1 MHIDIRKPTT
11 HKFGIERPNQSGSG
25 SSDDPFDSDEDAS
38 DVEDSRPSRDPSQ
51 RLIGARESINEAG
64 RVERTNGGGG
74 PGGIQDEEERA
85 GDPAPGEEYPLYDSE
100 DDDSEDETGRR
111 NGARKRSLGKRVKGA
126 AGKILSGLG
135 TVARRNATTTS
146 VTPQAPV
153 QGITYARK
161 FKAPPGKRIFVPVR
175 VEPKVYFAAERTFL
189 SWFEFSVYLGAIAG
203 TLLNFGDRLS
213 IYSAW
218 GFTIVAILALLYS
231 MGLYLWRVDKISKRR
246 AVRYHDKYGPTALCG
261 LLLVAVGLNFWFRYG
276 ELV

>member
-1 MHIDIRKPTT
+1 LSTIANH
-11 HKFGIERPNQSGSG
+11 
-25 SSDDPFDSDEDAS
+25 
-38 DVEDSRPSRDPSQ
+38 
-51 RLIGARESINEAG
+51 LI
-64 RVERTNGGGG
+64 
-74 PGGIQDEEERA
+74 
-85 GDPAPGEEYPLYDSE
+85 
-100 DDDSEDETGRR
+100 TG
-111 NGARKRSLGKRVKGA
+111 
-126 AGKILSGLG
+126 
-135 TVARRNATTTS
+135 
-146 VTPQAPV
+146 
-153 QGITYARK
+153 
-161 FKAPPGKRIFVPVR
+161 IFVPVR

-276 ELV
+276 ELL